1 MIATENI
8 ELLDLAARWRGER
21 KRVAA
26 ATVVSTW
33 GSAPRPPGGRLVVC
47 EDGRFAG
54 SVSGGCI
61 ENEVIAAAYETMQ
74 NGKPQLLD
82 FGVADETAWRV
93 GLSCG
98 GKIQIHIAALGGDS
112 RAAILREWKEAIRAR
127 APCAFL
133 TRLADDAFALVYP
146 PQSGRENRF
155 DCASDAPPDS
165 EMIARAANSAIAGE
179 PEKTVGGDGE
189 YFIEP
194 HPPTRRLVVVG
205 ATHIA
210 QALIPFA
217 RATGFAPLVIDPR
230 AAWATPE
237 RFAPTPVVCEW
248 PQDALAREPVDSGC
262 ALVALTHD
270 PKIDD
275 PALAS
280 ALRQSPRYIGALG
293 GAQSNRKRAER
304 LTAAGFSQAEIERIR
319 APVGIDIGAKTAAE
333 IALSIAA
340 QIVAAFRGKA

>member
-1 MIATENI
+1 
-8 ELLDLAARWRGER
+8 
-21 KRVAA
+21 
-26 ATVVSTW
+26 
-33 GSAPRPPGGRLVVC
+33 
-47 EDGRFAG
+47 
-54 SVSGGCI
+54 
-61 ENEVIAAAYETMQ
+61 MQ

-112 RAAILREWKEAIRAR
+112 RAEILREWKEAIRAR

-155 DCASDAPPDS
+155 DCAGGAPPDS
-165 EMIARAANSAIAGE
+165 EMVARAAAAASAGE
-179 PEKTVGGDGE
+179 PEKAVGGDGE
-189 YFIEP
+189 YLSSRI
-194 HPPTRRLVVVG
+194 RRRAAWSSVG

-210 QALIPFA
+210 QALIPIA

-248 PQDALAREPVDSGC
+248 PQDALAREPVDWGC

-280 ALRQSPRYIGALG
+280 ALRQSPRYVGALG

-304 LTAAGFSQAEIERIR
+304 LTAAGFSRAEIERIR

>member
-1 MIATENI
+1 
-8 ELLDLAARWRGER
+8 
-21 KRVAA
+21 
-26 ATVVSTW
+26 
-33 GSAPRPPGGRLVVC
+33 
-47 EDGRFAG
+47 
-54 SVSGGCI
+54 
-61 ENEVIAAAYETMQ
+61 MQ

-155 DCASDAPPDS
+155 DCAPGAPPDS
-165 EMIARAANSAIAGE
+165 EMVARAANGGERGRAGKSRRRRRRIFYRAASADAPLGRRRRDSHRASVDSVRARDRLRAAGCRPARGVGDAGALRADAGRLRMAARRARARARRFGVRACRFDARSENRRPRFGERVAAIAALCRRFGRRA
-179 PEKTVGGDGE
+179 
-189 YFIEP
+189 IESK
-194 HPPTRRLVVVG
+194 
-205 ATHIA
+205 
-210 QALIPFA
+210 A
-217 RATGFAPLVIDPR
+217 RR
-230 AAWATPE
+230 AA
-237 RFAPTPVVCEW
+237 
-248 PQDALAREPVDSGC
+248 D
-262 ALVALTHD
+262 
-270 PKIDD
+270 
-275 PALAS
+275 
-280 ALRQSPRYIGALG
+280 G
-293 GAQSNRKRAER
+293 GGIF
-304 LTAAGFSQAEIERIR
+304 TQAEIERIR

>member
-1 MIATENI
+1 M
-8 ELLDLAARWRGER
+8 
-21 KRVAA
+21 
-26 ATVVSTW
+26 
-33 GSAPRPPGGRLVVC
+33 
-47 EDGRFAG
+47 
-54 SVSGGCI
+54 
-61 ENEVIAAAYETMQ
+61 
-74 NGKPQLLD
+74 
-82 FGVADETAWRV
+82 
-93 GLSCG
+93 
-98 GKIQIHIAALGGDS
+98 
-112 RAAILREWKEAIRAR
+112 REWKDAMRAR

-155 DCASDAPPDS
+155 DFAGGAPPDS
-165 EMIARAANSAIAGE
+165 EMVARAAKAASAGE
-179 PEKTVGGDGE
+179 PEKAVGGDGE

-280 ALRQSPRYIGALG
+280 ALRQSPRYVGALG
-293 GAQSNRKRAER
+293 GAQSNRKRVER

-319 APVGIDIGAKTAAE
+319 APVGIDIGPKRRPRSRFRSRRKSSPLFAAKRKRPPPPCASPASRRKKPKARCWRTACAR
-333 IALSIAA
+333 AA
-340 QIVAAFRGKA
+340 RASKKDGG